1 MIGRKRQQ
9 IAKKKEAAEKQASQT
24 HSQGDGDKKC
34 SPQRKKPK

>member
-24 HSQGDGDKKC
+24 QGDDGKKC